1 MQKALLR
8 KCFINLKNTAKL
20 RRDHNAEDIGFGLS
34 HAGYA
39 NHNGS

>member
-1 MQKALLR
+1 MLYKLKKNKAES
-8 KCFINLKNTAKL
+8 
-20 RRDHNAEDIGFGLS
+20 RRENNAEDIGFGLL